1 VTACS
6 ILHGAAVGEGVPEDD
21 VSLVHDADVQ
31 GALHQ
36 LALAGVAAGG
46 GYKVPAAQLIE
57 ACGLRG
63 RRFGRAGVAE
73 RHALV
78 LVNHG
83 GASGSELLAA
93 AVAVEDVVMERF
105 EVRLEREVRVI
116 GGEGGRA

>member
-1 VTACS
+1 M
-6 ILHGAAVGEGVPEDD
+6 GRAV
-21 VSLVHDADVQ
+21 A
-31 GALHQ
+31 
-36 LALAGVAAGG
+36 G

-83 GASGSELLAA
+83 SATGADLLAA
-93 AVAVEDVVMERF
+93 ATAVEAAVMDSF
-105 EVRLEREVRVI
+105 GVPLEREVQVI
-116 GGEGGRA
+116 GGEERR

>member
-1 VTACS
+1 MG
-6 ILHGAAVGEGVPEDD
+6 LAV
-21 VSLVHDADVQ
+21 A
-31 GALHQ
+31 
-36 LALAGVAAGG
+36 G

-83 GASGSELLAA
+83 GATGAELLAA
-93 AVAVEDVVMERF
+93 ATVVEEAVLERF
-105 EVRLEREVRVI
+105 AVRLDREVRVI
-116 GGEGGRA
+116 GGEDGA